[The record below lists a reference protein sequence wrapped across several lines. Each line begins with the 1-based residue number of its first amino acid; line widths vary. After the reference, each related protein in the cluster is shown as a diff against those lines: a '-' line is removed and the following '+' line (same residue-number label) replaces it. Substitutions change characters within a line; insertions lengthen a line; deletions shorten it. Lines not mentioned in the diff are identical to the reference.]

1 MAAAKATLHGAISIV
16 SAIAMGKGATLGISL
31 KTEATIKTSQGKGVI
46 LVSDNKT
53 ISSRL
58 VNKVVQKVVP
68 KKVLD
73 KNKLKISIRSEIP
86 TGYGLKSS
94 SAISSAVSLACA
106 KLFRPKWSDYEILI
120 AGVNASIETKV
131 SITGAYDDACGCY
144 YGGFV
149 VTDNYKRKIIKSEK
163 GPQNLTS
170 VIFIPKSRKRG
181 KVKNL
186 KKLSIVFDQAWR
198 MARNSDYWN
207 AMILNGLATSS
218 ILNSDVS
225 GWVVPGSGISK
236 PSEEPSVELDS
247 ISSMFF
253 RSAFSDSTTS
263 MASKIKMVVECNF
276 SSHITSTISDFSI
289 GFRNFISN
297 VAIFLIPFS
306 SSVRLMYSKNP
317 FSSFISN

>member
-1 MAAAKATLHGAISIV
+1 MATAKATLHGAISIV
-16 SAIAMGKGATLGISL
+16 NAIAMGKGATLGISL
-31 KTEATIKTSQGKGVI
+31 KTEAAIKTSQGKGII
-46 LVSDNKT
+46 LESDNKT

-58 VNKVVQKVVP
+58 VNRVIQKVVP

-73 KNKLKISIRSEIP
+73 KNKLKITIRSEIP

-94 SAISSAVSLACA
+94 SAISSAVALACA

-120 AGVNASIETKV
+120 AGVDASIETKV

-163 GPQNLTS
+163 GPHNLIS

-207 AMILNGLATSS
+207 AMVLNGLATSS
-218 ILNSDVS
+218 ILNSEPKIITDLIEKGALGATIS
-225 GWVVPGSGISK
+225 GNGPAIAAVVKKEDIQNMK
-236 PSEEPSVELDS
+236 NV
-247 ISSMFF
+247 
-253 RSAFSDSTTS
+253 
-263 MASKIKMVVECNF
+263 F
-276 SSHITSTISDFSI
+276 SSLLGKTI
-289 GFRNFISN
+289 ISEIN
-297 VAIFLIPFS
+297 NKKAEVHEL
-306 SSVRLMYSKNP
+306 
-317 FSSFISN
+317 

>member
-16 SAIAMGKGATLGISL
+16 NAIAMGKGATLGISL
-31 KTEATIKTSQGKGVI
+31 KTEAAIKTSQGKGVI

-58 VNKVVQKVVP
+58 VNRVVQKVVP

-73 KNKLKISIRSEIP
+73 KNKLKITIRSEIP

-94 SAISSAVSLACA
+94 SAISSAVALACA

-207 AMILNGLATSS
+207 AMVLNGLATSS
-218 ILNSDVS
+218 ILNSEPKIITDTSCGAAAS
-225 GWVVPGSGISK
+225 GR
-236 PSEEPSVELDS
+236 
-247 ISSMFF
+247 
-253 RSAFSDSTTS
+253 RS
-263 MASKIKMVVECNF
+263 
-276 SSHITSTISDFSI
+276 
-289 GFRNFISN
+289 
-297 VAIFLIPFS
+297 
-306 SSVRLMYSKNP
+306 
-317 FSSFISN
+317 

>member
-1 MAAAKATLHGAISIV
+1 MAAVKATLHGAISIV
-16 SAIAMGKGATLGISL
+16 NAIAMGKGATLGISL

-46 LVSDNKT
+46 LESDNKT

-58 VNKVVQKVVP
+58 VNRVVQKVVP

-73 KNKLKISIRSEIP
+73 KNKLKITIRSEIP

-94 SAISSAVSLACA
+94 SAISSAVALACA

-218 ILNSDVS
+218 ILNSEPKIITDLIERGALGATIS
-225 GWVVPGSGISK
+225 GNGPAIAAVVKKEDIQNIK
-236 PSEEPSVELDS
+236 
-247 ISSMFF
+247 
-253 RSAFSDSTTS
+253 
-263 MASKIKMVVECNF
+263 KIF
-276 SSHITSTISDFSI
+276 SSLQGKTI
-289 GFRNFISN
+289 ISEIN
-297 VAIFLIPFS
+297 NKKAEVHEL
-306 SSVRLMYSKNP
+306 
-317 FSSFISN
+317 

>member
-16 SAIAMGKGATLGISL
+16 NAIAMGKGATLGISL

-46 LVSDNKT
+46 LESDNKT

-94 SAISSAVSLACA
+94 SAISSAVALACA

-120 AGVNASIETKV
+120 AGVEASIETKV

-207 AMILNGLATSS
+207 AMVLNGLATSS
-218 ILNSDVS
+218 ILNSEPKIITDLIERGALGATIS
-225 GWVVPGSGISK
+225 GNGPAIAAVVKKEDIQNMK
-236 PSEEPSVELDS
+236 
-247 ISSMFF
+247 
-253 RSAFSDSTTS
+253 
-263 MASKIKMVVECNF
+263 KIF
-276 SSHITSTISDFSI
+276 SSLQGKTI
-289 GFRNFISN
+289 ISEIN
-297 VAIFLIPFS
+297 NKKAEVHEL
-306 SSVRLMYSKNP
+306 
-317 FSSFISN
+317 

>member
-16 SAIAMGKGATLGISL
+16 NAIAMGKGSTLGISL
-31 KTEATIKTSQGKGVI
+31 KTEAIIMTSQGKGVI
-46 LVSDNKT
+46 LESDNKT

-58 VNKVVQKVVP
+58 VNRVIQKVVP

-73 KNKLKISIRSEIP
+73 KTKLKISIRSEIP

-94 SAISSAVSLACA
+94 SAISSAVALVCA
-106 KLFRPKWSDYEILI
+106 KLFRPKWNDYQILI
-120 AGVNASIETKV
+120 AGVEASIETKV

-144 YGGFV
+144 YGGFI

-163 GPQNLTS
+163 GPRNLTS

-186 KKLSIVFDQAWR
+186 KNLSVVFEQAWG

-218 ILNSDVS
+218 ILNSEPKIITDLIEKGALGATIS
-225 GWVVPGSGISK
+225 GNGPAIAAVAKKEDIQNIK
-236 PSEEPSVELDS
+236 K
-247 ISSMFF
+247 IFSSMQG
-253 RSAFSDSTTS
+253 
-263 MASKIKMVVECNF
+263 K
-276 SSHITSTISDFSI
+276 TI
-289 GFRNFISN
+289 ISEIN
-297 VAIFLIPFS
+297 NKKAEVHEL
-306 SSVRLMYSKNP
+306 
-317 FSSFISN
+317 

>member
-58 VNKVVQKVVP
+58 VNRVVQKVVP

-73 KNKLKISIRSEIP
+73 KNKLKISIQSEIP

-94 SAISSAVSLACA
+94 SAISSAVALACA

-218 ILNSDVS
+218 ILNSEPKIITDLIERGALGATIS
-225 GWVVPGSGISK
+225 GNGPAIAAVVKKEDIQNMK
-236 PSEEPSVELDS
+236 
-247 ISSMFF
+247 
-253 RSAFSDSTTS
+253 
-263 MASKIKMVVECNF
+263 KIF
-276 SSHITSTISDFSI
+276 SSLQGKTI
-289 GFRNFISN
+289 ISEIN
-297 VAIFLIPFS
+297 NKKAEVHEL
-306 SSVRLMYSKNP
+306 
-317 FSSFISN
+317 

>member
-16 SAIAMGKGATLGISL
+16 NAIAMGKGATLGISL

-46 LVSDNKT
+46 LESDNKT

-58 VNKVVQKVVP
+58 VNRVVQKVVP

-94 SAISSAVSLACA
+94 SAISSAVALACA

-149 VTDNYKRKIIKSEK
+149 VTDNYKRKIIKSER
-163 GPQNLTS
+163 GPRNLTS

-207 AMILNGLATSS
+207 AMVLNGLATSS
-218 ILNSDVS
+218 ILNSEPKIITDLIERGALGATIS
-225 GWVVPGSGISK
+225 GNGPAIAAVVKKEDIQNMK
-236 PSEEPSVELDS
+236 
-247 ISSMFF
+247 
-253 RSAFSDSTTS
+253 
-263 MASKIKMVVECNF
+263 KIF
-276 SSHITSTISDFSI
+276 SSLQGKTI
-289 GFRNFISN
+289 ISEIN
-297 VAIFLIPFS
+297 NKKAEVHEL
-306 SSVRLMYSKNP
+306 
-317 FSSFISN
+317 

>member
-16 SAIAMGKGATLGISL
+16 NAIAMGKGSTLGISL
-31 KTEATIKTSQGKGVI
+31 KTEATIMTSQGKGVI
-46 LVSDNKT
+46 LESDNKT

-58 VNKVVQKVVP
+58 VNRVIQKVVP

-73 KNKLKISIRSEIP
+73 KTKLKISIRSEIP

-94 SAISSAVSLACA
+94 SAISSAVALVCA
-106 KLFRPKWSDYEILI
+106 KLFRPKWNDYQILI
-120 AGVNASIETKV
+120 AGVEASIETKV

-144 YGGFV
+144 YGGFI

-163 GPQNLTS
+163 GPRNLTS

-186 KKLSIVFDQAWR
+186 KNLSVVFEQAWG

-218 ILNSDVS
+218 ILNSEPKIITDLIEKGALGATIS
-225 GWVVPGSGISK
+225 GNGPAIAAVAKKEDIQNIKKVF
-236 PSEEPSVELDS
+236 
-247 ISSMFF
+247 SSMQG
-253 RSAFSDSTTS
+253 
-263 MASKIKMVVECNF
+263 K
-276 SSHITSTISDFSI
+276 TI
-289 GFRNFISN
+289 ISEIN
-297 VAIFLIPFS
+297 NKKAEVHEL
-306 SSVRLMYSKNP
+306 
-317 FSSFISN
+317 

>member
-86 TGYGLKSS
+86 TGYGFKSS

-218 ILNSDVS
+218 ILNSEPKIITDLIERGALGATIS
-225 GWVVPGSGISK
+225 GNGPAIAAVVKKEDIQNMK
-236 PSEEPSVELDS
+236 
-247 ISSMFF
+247 
-253 RSAFSDSTTS
+253 
-263 MASKIKMVVECNF
+263 KIF
-276 SSHITSTISDFSI
+276 SSLQGKTI
-289 GFRNFISN
+289 ISEIN
-297 VAIFLIPFS
+297 NKKAEVHEL
-306 SSVRLMYSKNP
+306 
-317 FSSFISN
+317 

>member
-16 SAIAMGKGATLGISL
+16 NAIAMGKGATLGISL

-46 LVSDNKT
+46 LESDNKT

-58 VNKVVQKVVP
+58 VNRVIQKVVP

-94 SAISSAVSLACA
+94 SAISSAVALACA
-106 KLFRPKWSDYEILI
+106 KLFQPKWSDYEILI
-120 AGVNASIETKV
+120 AGVEASIETKV

-163 GPQNLTS
+163 GPRNLTS

-186 KKLSIVFDQAWR
+186 KKISIVFDQAWR

-207 AMILNGLATSS
+207 AMVLNGLATSS
-218 ILNSDVS
+218 ILNSEPKIITDLIERGALGATIS
-225 GWVVPGSGISK
+225 GNGPAIAAVAKKDDIQNMK
-236 PSEEPSVELDS
+236 
-247 ISSMFF
+247 
-253 RSAFSDSTTS
+253 
-263 MASKIKMVVECNF
+263 KIF
-276 SSHITSTISDFSI
+276 SSLQGKTI
-289 GFRNFISN
+289 ISEIN
-297 VAIFLIPFS
+297 NKKAEVHEL
-306 SSVRLMYSKNP
+306 
-317 FSSFISN
+317 

>member
-16 SAIAMGKGATLGISL
+16 NAIAMGKGATLGISL

-58 VNKVVQKVVP
+58 VNRVVQKVVP

-73 KNKLKISIRSEIP
+73 KNKLKISIQSEIP

-94 SAISSAVSLACA
+94 SAISSAVALACA

-163 GPQNLTS
+163 GPHNLIS

-218 ILNSDVS
+218 ILNSEPKIITDLIERGALGATIS
-225 GWVVPGSGISK
+225 GNGPAIAAVVKKEDIQNMK
-236 PSEEPSVELDS
+236 
-247 ISSMFF
+247 
-253 RSAFSDSTTS
+253 
-263 MASKIKMVVECNF
+263 KIF
-276 SSHITSTISDFSI
+276 SSLQGKTI
-289 GFRNFISN
+289 ISEIN
-297 VAIFLIPFS
+297 NKKAEVHEL
-306 SSVRLMYSKNP
+306 
-317 FSSFISN
+317 

>member
-16 SAIAMGKGATLGISL
+16 NAIAMGKGSTLGISL
-31 KTEATIKTSQGKGVI
+31 KTEAIIMTSQGKGVI
-46 LVSDNKT
+46 LESDNKT

-58 VNKVVQKVVP
+58 VNRVIQKVVP

-73 KNKLKISIRSEIP
+73 KTKLKISIRSEIP

-94 SAISSAVSLACA
+94 SAISSAVALVCA
-106 KLFRPKWSDYEILI
+106 KLFRPKWNDYQILI
-120 AGVNASIETKV
+120 AGVEASIETKV

-144 YGGFV
+144 YGGFI

-163 GPQNLTS
+163 GPRNLTS

-186 KKLSIVFDQAWR
+186 KNLSVVFEQAWG

-218 ILNSDVS
+218 ILNSEPKIITDLIEKGALGATIS
-225 GWVVPGSGISK
+225 GNGPAIAAVAKKEDIQNIKKVF
-236 PSEEPSVELDS
+236 
-247 ISSMFF
+247 SSMQG
-253 RSAFSDSTTS
+253 
-263 MASKIKMVVECNF
+263 K
-276 SSHITSTISDFSI
+276 TI
-289 GFRNFISN
+289 ISEIN
-297 VAIFLIPFS
+297 NKKAEVHEL
-306 SSVRLMYSKNP
+306 
-317 FSSFISN
+317 

>member
-16 SAIAMGKGATLGISL
+16 NAIAMGKGATLGISL

-58 VNKVVQKVVP
+58 VNRVVQKVVP

-73 KNKLKISIRSEIP
+73 KNKLKISIQSEIP

-94 SAISSAVSLACA
+94 SAISSAVALACA

-218 ILNSDVS
+218 ILNSEPKIITDLIERGALGATIS
-225 GWVVPGSGISK
+225 GNGPAIAAVVKKEDIQNIK
-236 PSEEPSVELDS
+236 
-247 ISSMFF
+247 
-253 RSAFSDSTTS
+253 
-263 MASKIKMVVECNF
+263 KIF
-276 SSHITSTISDFSI
+276 SSLQGKTI
-289 GFRNFISN
+289 ISEIN
-297 VAIFLIPFS
+297 NKKAEVHEL
-306 SSVRLMYSKNP
+306 
-317 FSSFISN
+317 

>member
-16 SAIAMGKGATLGISL
+16 NAIAMGKGATLGISL

-46 LVSDNKT
+46 LESDNKT

-207 AMILNGLATSS
+207 AMVLNGLATSS
-218 ILNSDVS
+218 ILNSEPKIITDLIERGALGATIS
-225 GWVVPGSGISK
+225 GNGPAIAAVAKKDDIQNMK
-236 PSEEPSVELDS
+236 
-247 ISSMFF
+247 
-253 RSAFSDSTTS
+253 
-263 MASKIKMVVECNF
+263 KIF
-276 SSHITSTISDFSI
+276 SSLQGKTI
-289 GFRNFISN
+289 ISEIN
-297 VAIFLIPFS
+297 NKKAEVHEL
-306 SSVRLMYSKNP
+306 
-317 FSSFISN
+317 

>member
-1 MAAAKATLHGAISIV
+1 MPAAKATLHGAISIV
-16 SAIAMGKGATLGISL
+16 NAIAMGKGATLGISL
-31 KTEATIKTSQGKGVI
+31 KTEAAIKTSQGKGVI

-58 VNKVVQKVVP
+58 VNRVVQKVVP

-73 KNKLKISIRSEIP
+73 KTKLKISIRSEIP

-94 SAISSAVSLACA
+94 SAISSAVALACA

-163 GPQNLTS
+163 GPRNLTS

-186 KKLSIVFDQAWR
+186 KNLSVVFEQAWG

-218 ILNSDVS
+218 ILNSEPKIITDLIERGALGATIS
-225 GWVVPGSGISK
+225 GNGPAIAAVVKKEDIQNIK
-236 PSEEPSVELDS
+236 
-247 ISSMFF
+247 
-253 RSAFSDSTTS
+253 
-263 MASKIKMVVECNF
+263 KIF
-276 SSHITSTISDFSI
+276 SSLQGKTI
-289 GFRNFISN
+289 ISEIN
-297 VAIFLIPFS
+297 NKKAEVHEL
-306 SSVRLMYSKNP
+306 
-317 FSSFISN
+317 

>member
-1 MAAAKATLHGAISIV
+1 MAAVKATLHGAISIV
-16 SAIAMGKGATLGISL
+16 SAIAMGKGSTLGISL
-31 KTEATIKTSQGKGVI
+31 KTEAIVKTSQGKGVI
-46 LVSDNKT
+46 LESDNKT

-58 VNKVVQKVVP
+58 VNRVVQKVVP

-73 KNKLKISIRSEIP
+73 KTKLKISIRSEIP

-94 SAISSAVSLACA
+94 SAISSAVALASA
-106 KLFRPKWSDYEILI
+106 KLFRPKWSDYQILI
-120 AGVNASIETKV
+120 AGVEASLETKV

-186 KKLSIVFDQAWR
+186 KNLSIVFDQAWR

-218 ILNSDVS
+218 ILNSDPKIITDLIEKGALGATIS
-225 GWVVPGSGISK
+225 GNGPAIAAVAKKKDIQNIKKVF
-236 PSEEPSVELDS
+236 
-247 ISSMFF
+247 SSMQGK
-253 RSAFSDSTTS
+253 T
-263 MASKIKMVVECNF
+263 M
-276 SSHITSTISDFSI
+276 ISEI
-289 GFRNFISN
+289 NN
-297 VAIFLIPFS
+297 KKAEVHEL
-306 SSVRLMYSKNP
+306 
-317 FSSFISN
+317 

>member
-16 SAIAMGKGATLGISL
+16 NAIAMGKGATLGISL

-46 LVSDNKT
+46 LESDNKT

-58 VNKVVQKVVP
+58 VNRVVQKAVP

-94 SAISSAVSLACA
+94 SAISSAVALACA

-120 AGVNASIETKV
+120 AGVEASIETKV

-163 GPQNLTS
+163 GPRNLTS

-218 ILNSDVS
+218 ILNSEPKIITDLIERGALGATIS
-225 GWVVPGSGISK
+225 GNGPAIAAVAKKDDIQNMK
-236 PSEEPSVELDS
+236 
-247 ISSMFF
+247 
-253 RSAFSDSTTS
+253 
-263 MASKIKMVVECNF
+263 KIF
-276 SSHITSTISDFSI
+276 SSLQGKTI
-289 GFRNFISN
+289 ISEIN
-297 VAIFLIPFS
+297 NKKAEVHEL
-306 SSVRLMYSKNP
+306 
-317 FSSFISN
+317 

>member
-16 SAIAMGKGATLGISL
+16 NAIAMGKGATLGISL

-58 VNKVVQKVVP
+58 VNRVVQKVVP

-73 KNKLKISIRSEIP
+73 KNKLKITIRSEIP

-94 SAISSAVSLACA
+94 SAISSAVALACA

-163 GPQNLTS
+163 GPHNLTS

-218 ILNSDVS
+218 ILNSEPKIITDLIERGALGATIS
-225 GWVVPGSGISK
+225 GNGPAIAAVVKKEDIQNIK
-236 PSEEPSVELDS
+236 
-247 ISSMFF
+247 
-253 RSAFSDSTTS
+253 
-263 MASKIKMVVECNF
+263 KIF
-276 SSHITSTISDFSI
+276 SSLQGKTI
-289 GFRNFISN
+289 ISEIN
-297 VAIFLIPFS
+297 NKKAEVHEL
-306 SSVRLMYSKNP
+306 
-317 FSSFISN
+317 